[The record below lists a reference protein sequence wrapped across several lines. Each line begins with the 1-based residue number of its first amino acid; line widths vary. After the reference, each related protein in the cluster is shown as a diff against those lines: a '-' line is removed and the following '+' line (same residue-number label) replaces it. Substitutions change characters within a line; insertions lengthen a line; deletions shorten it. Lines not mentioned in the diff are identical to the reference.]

1 MSKPERLDCL
11 PESRGGMIG
20 NAGTDRGNRFQ
31 FLLSFSNPLRHGHLA
46 CPFGVAQGQMVN
58 RFEGHQNGL
67 VEKKSGNL
75 LGVRQIQGLSA
86 GSHLF
91 HDPLQSSLQDL
102 LVIGNNGS
110 NPLLDQGK
118 IIDDGGGFC
127 RKYIGV
133 LEDQMLCSRGAELKN
148 PVKDRFPL
156 PKGEDF
162 FPQFSLVLLGKKK
175 GVPFTTSDNIQLL
188 IQPGS
193 LNFGEELC
201 RLRFNGGSPD
211 DQ

>member
-11 PESRGGMIG
+11 PESLGGMIG

-31 FLLSFSNPLRHGHLA
+31 FLLSFSHPLR
-46 CPFGVAQGQMVN
+46 
-58 RFEGHQNGL
+58 
-67 VEKKSGNL
+67 
-75 LGVRQIQGLSA
+75 
-86 GSHLF
+86 
-91 HDPLQSSLQDL
+91 QDH

-127 RKYIGV
+127 RKYIGI
-133 LEDQMLCSRGAELKN
+133 LEDQMLCFCGAELKN
-148 PVKDRFPL
+148 PVIDRFPL

-193 LNFGEELC
+193 LNFGEKLC
-201 RLRFNGGSPD
+201 RLRSNGGSPD
-211 DQ
+211 D